1 VSEQKALCRRAIDCV
16 RGEFE
21 PRTWQAF
28 WRAFV
33 DGHAP
38 ADIASDLA
46 ITVNAV
52 YLAKSRALRRLREEY
67 ADLIDFGATG
77 PVSPACRKNEK

>member
-1 VSEQKALCRRAIDCV
+1 MALCRRALECV

-38 ADIASDLA
+38 ADIAADLGL
-46 ITVNAV
+46 TVNAV
-52 YLAKSRALRRLREEY
+52 YLAKSRILRRLREEF
-67 ADLIDFGATG
+67 AALIDFATADT
-77 PVSPACRKNEK
+77 P